1 MKAIKVKR
9 LVYSHLGTGEVLYGG
24 EEYDGDLSDENI
36 LGSVHEIGKT
46 EWLATNWVGPGDKYE
61 DELWLLVPDSN
72 NPQVKYPTYRIFVDT
87 FYRYE
92 KTWWDTFCDNIKRI
106 LRI

>member
-46 EWLATNWVGPGDKYE
+46 EWLTTNWVGPGDKYE